1 MIEAFGQ
8 MLPFAV
14 GVAISPTPI
23 VAMVLMLITPQAR
36 SNGFVFILGW
46 LVGVFAAGM
55 IASIVIG
62 LIGPGDGGAPAT
74 WTYWLKLVLGV
85 LLALLA
91 VREWR
96 ARPAPG
102 TDVEMPGWMSA
113 LDSFTGPKAGGLAI
127 LLGGLNPKNLIFIV
141 GAAAVLAPFGLS
153 AVDQAIVWVVF
164 TLIALYARL
173 RADVLAQGDVWLP
186 EGSNLQLT
194 PGGMGM
200 VTLLFSLVTV
210 AWIVQALRNEDRGHA
225 LMAFGITLLLG
236 FAYING
242 VARQPE
248 ARGVLQGIAILGFAL
263 AEALAIIGIGLAFV
277 L

>member
-74 WTYWLKLVLGV
+74 WTYWLKLVLGGLLV
-85 LLALLA
+85 LLAI
-91 VREWR
+91 REWR

-102 TDVEMPGWMSA
+102 ADVAMPGWMSA
-113 LDSFTGPKAGGLAI
+113 LDSFTGPRAGGLAI

-141 GAAAVLAPFGLS
+141 GAAAALAPYGLS
-153 AVDQAIVWVVF
+153 GVDQAIVWVAF
-164 TLIALYARL
+164 TLIATIGVATPLVIYLIKGESAAATLDHL
-173 RADVLAQGDVWLP
+173 RAWMAQNNTAIIAV
-186 EGSNLQLT
+186 
-194 PGGMGM
+194 
-200 VTLLFSLVTV
+200 
-210 AWIVQALRNEDRGHA
+210 
-225 LMAFGITLLLG
+225 LLLIVG
-236 FAYING
+236 AKLIG
-242 VARQPE
+242 DA
-248 ARGVLQGIAILGFAL
+248 IA
-263 AEALAIIGIGLAFV
+263 GLAA
-277 L
+277 